1 MVSLWLVLSIACTCL
16 GQVAQKLAVQRIQQ
30 LAPDAR
36 WGQKLLQPWL
46 VAAIALLGL
55 GAVFWLL
62 VLQSWPVGIAY
73 PFLALNFIVML
84 VIAKCFFKE
93 DVTSRRWLGA
103 LLITAGVACMGLSL

>member
-1 MVSLWLVLSIACTCL
+1 MVSLWLVLSIACTCM

-30 LAPDAR
+30 LESGSTLA
-36 WGQKLLQPWL
+36 QKLLQPWL
-46 VAAIALLGL
+46 LAAIALLGL

-84 VIAKCFFKE
+84 VIAKWLFNE
-93 DVTSRRWLGA
+93 QVTARRWLGA
-103 LLITAGVACMGLSL
+103 LLISVGVACMGLSL